1 MHRSTAPQSSN
12 PELLPLPWLIEAST
26 YNVKIG
32 NDTVITT
39 VADRE
44 TIVNSS
50 ISELKS
56 ELKST
61 PNPFVGT
68 DVVNNGDLL
77 LFRVKNRCLIIQ
89 FKRMVVLDNQTGT
102 PQSLKEFL
110 NDQTITF
117 IGPRNISQKSTFSY
131 SIPVSVSYG
140 ISGVPSY
147 RKLELSRIVAVGY
160 LAGKLLKKPK
170 LLSSTLEEVMAEA
183 DVDIKKPV
191 ISKGSIRPN
200 WQSSSVLSEEEVK
213 LAMYEVHSCY
223 QIASKLTDA
232 TSAEQLKDKRSI
244 VKKPLFCSCYL

>member
-1 MHRSTAPQSSN
+1 MSSS
-12 PELLPLPWLIEAST
+12 ELLPLPWLIEAST

-61 PNPFVGT
+61 PNSFVGI

-77 LFRVKNRCLIIQ
+77 MFHVKKRCLIIQ
-89 FKRMVVLDNQTGT
+89 FKRMLVLDNQTDIS
-102 PQSLKEFL
+102 QSLQEFL
-110 NDQTITF
+110 CDRTITF
-117 IGPRNISQKSTFSY
+117 IGPRNISQKSTPSY
-131 SIPVSVSYG
+131 
-140 ISGVPSY
+140 ISGSSG
-147 RKLELSRIVAVGY
+147 RKIEFTRIVDVGY

-191 ISKGSIRPN
+191 ISEDSIRPN

-223 QIASKLTDA
+223 QIASKLIDA
-232 TSAEQLKDKRSI
+232 TSASVSMQ
-244 VKKPLFCSCYL
+244 

>member
-1 MHRSTAPQSSN
+1 MSSS
-12 PELLPLPWLIEAST
+12 ELLPLPWLIEAST

-61 PNPFVGT
+61 PNPFVGI

-77 LFRVKNRCLIIQ
+77 LFHVKKRCLIIQ
-89 FKRMVVLDNQTGT
+89 FKRMVVLDNQTDI

-110 NDQTITF
+110 NDRTITF
-117 IGPRNISQKSTFSY
+117 IGPRNISQKSTLSY
-131 SIPVSVSYG
+131 DTARVLYDINGASIH
-140 ISGVPSY
+140 
-147 RKLELSRIVAVGY
+147 RKLELGRIVDVGY

-183 DVDIKKPV
+183 NVDIKKPV
-191 ISKGSIRPN
+191 ISEGSIRPN

-223 QIASKLTDA
+223 QIASKLNDA

-244 VKKPLFCSCYL
+244 VK